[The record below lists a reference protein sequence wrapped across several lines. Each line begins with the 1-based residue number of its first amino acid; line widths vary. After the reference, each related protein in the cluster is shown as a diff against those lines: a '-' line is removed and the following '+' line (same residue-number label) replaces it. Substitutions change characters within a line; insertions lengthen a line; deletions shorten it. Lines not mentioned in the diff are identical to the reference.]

1 MTQKTADGA
10 RRRDHALL
18 YYQLTSEEWLRACK
32 ELKPS
37 EKDVLYYL
45 RTLDPFGE
53 RDLDIGVRE
62 MARALG
68 MSPSTV
74 SRALKELDRKEW
86 IDMEITSARVK
97 LHSQQAL
104 CGEVLSQG
112 NSVAPTQQDTCGK
125 VLPPGNSVA
134 SGQQVLPPGNDRD
147 RHATLEAQNGE
158 PVENVYPLPDGDFS
172 DSEFSTECTRSVLK
186 TLKQEQTGTA
196 YRETGE
202 NPGASHTELNKESI
216 GTLLGKIEAAG
227 IQVNPAIE
235 KTLTA
240 LYQSNPE
247 KTGERVRNA
256 ISAFHE
262 QQATIV
268 QPQAFMN
275 AALKRGFTSNEAKQ
289 KVTQTTQN
297 RSEGSNV
304 PPPVADLSDL
314 LVAIDIECSR
324 LGCTRDEAAQRLGDA
339 FGWEPR
345 PFDDLTTEEDLVLLH
360 SAMAGWS

>member
-1 MTQKTADGA
+1 M
-10 RRRDHALL
+10 
-18 YYQLTSEEWLRACK
+18 LTHHIGNQGGSKEPAMLHYRLTPEEWLKACQ

-97 LHSQQAL
+97 LHSQQAS
-104 CGEVLSQG
+104 CGEVLRPR
-112 NSVAPTQQDTCGK
+112 NSVAPTQQQPCEK

-134 SGQQVLPPGNDRD
+134 SGQQVLPGGNDLD
-147 RHATLEAQNGE
+147 RHATLEAENRE
-158 PVENVYPLPDGDFS
+158 PVENVNPLPDEGSS

-186 TLKQEQTGTA
+186 IFKQEQTGTA
-196 YRETGE
+196 YGSSVEINR
-202 NPGASHTELNKESI
+202 ESI

-227 IQVNPAIE
+227 IQLNPAIE
-235 KTLTA
+235 KTLA
-240 LYQSNPE
+240 NLYQSDPD
-247 KTGERVRNA
+247 KAAERLRNA
-256 ISAFHE
+256 LSAFQE
-262 QQATIV
+262 QRATIHK
-268 QPQAFMN
+268 PQAFLN

-289 KVTQTTQN
+289 RSTQNSQN
-297 RSEGSNV
+297 RSGEPKV

-314 LVAIDIECSR
+314 LVAIDVECRR
-324 LGCTRDEAAQRLGDA
+324 LGFTRDEASQRLGEA

-360 SAMAGWS
+360 TAMVGWS